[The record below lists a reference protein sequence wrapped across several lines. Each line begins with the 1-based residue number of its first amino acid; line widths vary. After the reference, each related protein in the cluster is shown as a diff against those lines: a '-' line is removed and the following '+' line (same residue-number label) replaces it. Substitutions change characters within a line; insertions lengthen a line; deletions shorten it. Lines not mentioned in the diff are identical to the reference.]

1 MEETLTSFEQQ
12 LKPWQTQACWQTHAC
27 SQNNKLLSK
36 KMLHQALEEQVP
48 KINELLGEERENYY
62 LDDIYNILPNKITW
76 NNRTGYLKISKYDIV
91 YSSLETEKEGK
102 VVALFSFMIGYLNV
116 FDAFIEALEF
126 FKKYEDK
133 ITILEN

>member
-1 MEETLTSFEQQ
+1 MEETLTFERQ
-12 LKPWQTQACWQTHAC
+12 LEPWYLKLR
-27 SQNNKLLSK
+27 SQNSNLLSK
-36 KMLHQALEEQVP
+36 KMLHQALEEQVE
-48 KINELLGEERENYY
+48 KINKLIGEERENYY

-76 NNRTGYLKISKYDIV
+76 NKKTGYLKISKYDIV

-126 FKKYEDK
+126 FKKHEDK
-133 ITILEN
+133 ITIIEN

>member
-1 MEETLTSFEQQ
+1 MENSTVFATTAVGEQQ
-12 LKPWQTQACWQTHAC
+12 YPIYLRPR
-27 SQNNKLLSK
+27 SQNNNLSCK
-36 KMLHQALEEQVP
+36 KMLHQALEEQVE
-48 KINELLGEERENYY
+48 KINKLIGEERENYY

-76 NNRTGYLKISKYDIV
+76 NKKTGYLKISKYDIV
-91 YSSLETEKEGK
+91 YSSLETEMDGQ
-102 VVALFSFMIGYLNV
+102 VVALFSYILGNLNI

>member
-1 MEETLTSFEQQ
+1 MEETATFEQQ
-12 LKPWQTQACWQTHAC
+12 LDPMYLKSR
-27 SQNNKLLSK
+27 SQNNNLLSK
-36 KMLHQALEEQVP
+36 KMLHRALDDQVE
-48 KINELLGEERENYY
+48 KINKLIGEERENYY

-91 YSSLETEKEGK
+91 YSSLETERDGK
-102 VVALFSFMIGYLNV
+102 VVVLFSFMIGYLNV

-133 ITILEN
+133 IAILEN

>member
-1 MEETLTSFEQQ
+1 MEETLTFERQ
-12 LKPWQTQACWQTHAC
+12 LEPWYLKLR
-27 SQNNKLLSK
+27 SQNSNLLSK
-36 KMLHQALEEQVP
+36 KMLHQALEEQVT
-48 KINELLGEERENYY
+48 KINKLLGEERENYY

-91 YSSLETEKEGK
+91 YSSLETEKDGK

-126 FKKYEDK
+126 FKKYEDT
-133 ITILEN
+133 ITILE

>member
-1 MEETLTSFEQQ
+1 MEETLTFERQ
-12 LKPWQTQACWQTHAC
+12 LEPWYLKLR
-27 SQNNKLLSK
+27 SQNSNLLSK
-36 KMLHQALEEQVP
+36 KMFHQALEEQVT
-48 KINELLGEERENYY
+48 KINKLLGEERENYY

-91 YSSLETEKEGK
+91 YSSLETEKDGK

-126 FKKYEDK
+126 FKKYEDT
-133 ITILEN
+133 ITILE

>member
-1 MEETLTSFEQQ
+1 MEETLTFERQ
-12 LKPWQTQACWQTHAC
+12 LEPWYLKLR
-27 SQNNKLLSK
+27 SQNSNLLSK
-36 KMLHQALEEQVP
+36 KMLHQALEEQVT
-48 KINELLGEERENYY
+48 KINKLLGEERENYY

-76 NNRTGYLKISKYDIV
+76 NKKTGYLKISKYDIV

-126 FKKYEDK
+126 FKKHEDK
-133 ITILEN
+133 ITIIEN